1 MPVSSEN
8 GGNRLAEDTLR
19 PGQAACVGKW
29 GSQCMV
35 VREEDWL
42 DFEFFFR
49 NKTKE
54 GDILAGRLQSQGSS
68 VCVIWH

>member
-42 DFEFFFR
+42 DFEFFF
-49 NKTKE
+49 
-54 GDILAGRLQSQGSS
+54 
-68 VCVIWH
+68 